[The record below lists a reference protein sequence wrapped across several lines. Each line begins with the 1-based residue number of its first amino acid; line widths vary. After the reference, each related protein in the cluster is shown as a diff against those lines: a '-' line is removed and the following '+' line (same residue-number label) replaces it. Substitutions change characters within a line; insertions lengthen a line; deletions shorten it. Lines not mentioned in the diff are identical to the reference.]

1 MPSMKMVLL
10 FAKSQNLTMVSLPA
24 ELMEKPL
31 DSHSMWMSHLMDSNS
46 LESLSNLDIMILKLK
61 RLTQLSVHLRVALLL
76 T

>member
-1 MPSMKMVLL
+1 
-10 FAKSQNLTMVSLPA
+10 
-24 ELMEKPL
+24 LMEKPL

>member
-10 FAKSQNLTMVSLPA
+10 FAKSQNLTMVNLPA

-31 DSHSMWMSHLMDSNS
+31 DSHSMLMSHLMDSNS